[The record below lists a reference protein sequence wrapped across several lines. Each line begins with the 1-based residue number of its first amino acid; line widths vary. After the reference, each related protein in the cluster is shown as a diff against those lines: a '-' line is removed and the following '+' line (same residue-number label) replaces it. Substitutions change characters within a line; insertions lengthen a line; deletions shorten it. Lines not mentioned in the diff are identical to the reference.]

1 MRRSCLLLL
10 AALALAACSSPSID
24 GDRYVDVTPEF
35 RLERFFDGEVKV
47 WGIVQDRSGN
57 LVQRFEADIIGT
69 WEDDMLT
76 LDETFVYA
84 LGEGPEKRV
93 WTITKDGENG
103 YAGSASDIAGYCRTS
118 RWQSLWQRNVL
129 GLRDGPAGRR

>member
-1 MRRSCLLLL
+1 MMRTCLLAL
-10 AALALAACSSPSID
+10 AALTLAACSSPAID

-35 RLERFFDGEVKV
+35 RLEEFFDGEVKV

-69 WEDDMLT
+69 WKDGTLT
-76 LDETFVYA
+76 LDETFRYA
-84 LGEGPEKRV
+84 FGEGPEKRV

-103 YAGSASDIAGYCRTS
+103 
-118 RWQSLWQRNVL
+118 
-129 GLRDGPAGRR
+129 